1 MLGSVL
7 LLALHGRVYINYYAD
22 DAFISFRYAQN
33 WADGFGPN
41 WNPGEARV
49 EGYTGILWLLPLAGA
64 ARIGLDIPETA
75 RYLGFACSIGTLA
88 LLYPLSRELPGGREL
103 PLAPV
108 LAGLALAAASPFATW
123 TFAGMEMPLF
133 VLLVVLGVWL
143 HLREDAWKSALPWSA
158 PVFALAMATR
168 PEGAIFVAVTGL
180 FKLAS
185 LASPQERLRRLVQI
199 ALWGGVILVLYGAY
213 FLWRYEYY
221 GYLLPNTFY
230 AKMDTG
236 ADIYRRGLS
245 YLADAGATY
254 GIPLL
259 VMGLLL
265 YWAQARPSKP
275 AGYLVAMTAAWLCWV
290 VMTGGDPLVRLRFL
304 VPILP
309 VLCIGTA
316 LGGLLILRSALAN
329 PTPAAR
335 PALALLF
342 AALLLATAYPSL
354 QSGLLGDR
362 DVHTKAVTIGRWMH
376 ESLPP
381 DTRIAMTR
389 AGAIP
394 FYSGLPAL
402 DMLGLNDT
410 HIAHADIQLGHG
422 WTGHEKYDI
431 DYVLEQQPDVIV
443 MGTLSP
449 APLTT
454 AEQYAQTSFPFP
466 AQQGLVADPRTFQ
479 DYYPVAIDLTGEN
492 GWLNMLVAKQGANDV
507 WLALVRQDG
516 LTIDIYRAQLRYVI
530 IPRHEA
536 AWQGHGSSLTGPVRR
551 KPSHRQ

>member
-1 MLGSVL
+1 MTFPLLALSVVVIAAVTIGGAVTTRRYFLFGMLGATL
-7 LLALHGRVYINYYAD
+7 LLALHGRVYNNYMAD

-49 EGYTGILWLLPLAGA
+49 EGYTGIVWLLPLAAA
-64 ARIGLDIPETA
+64 ARMGLDIPETA

-88 LLYPLSRELPGGREL
+88 LLYPLLRTLPGGRDQ

-108 LAGLALAAASPFATW
+108 LAGLGLAATSPFATW

-133 VLLVVLGVWL
+133 LLLITLGIVL
-143 HLREDAWKSALPWSA
+143 HLREDEWRSRIPWSG
-158 PVFALAMATR
+158 PIFALAMATR
-168 PEGAIFVAVTGL
+168 PEGAIFAAVTGV

-185 LASPQERLRRLVQI
+185 VASSEERLRRLVQL
-199 ALWGGVILVLYGAY
+199 ALWGGTILVLYGSY
-213 FLWRYEYY
+213 FLWRYDYY

-230 AKMDTG
+230 VKMDTG
-236 ADIYRRGLS
+236 QDIYNRGLQ
-245 YLADAGATY
+245 YIADAGTTY
-254 GIPLL
+254 GVPLL

-275 AGYLVAMTAAWLCWV
+275 AGYLVAMAAAWLWWV
-290 VMTGGDPLVRLRFL
+290 VMTGGDPLVRLRFI

-309 VLCIGTA
+309 VLYAGTA

-329 PTPAAR
+329 PGPAAR
-335 PALALLF
+335 PAFALLF
-342 AALLLATAYPSL
+342 VGLLLATTFSSL
-354 QSGLLGDR
+354 QAGLADDR
-362 DVHTKAVTIGRWMH
+362 EAHGEAVTIGRWM
-376 ESLPP
+376 EKSLPQ

-394 FYSGLPAL
+394 FYSGLPTL

-422 WTGHEKYDI
+422 YTGHEKFDI
-431 DYVLEQQPDVIV
+431 DYVLDQGPEIII

-449 APLTT
+449 YSLTT
-454 AEQYAQTSFPFP
+454 AAEYDQTPFAFP
-466 AQQGLVADPRTFQ
+466 AQSKLIDDPRTFEL
-479 DYYPVAIDLTGEN
+479 YHPVAIDLTGDN
-492 GWLNMLVAKQGANDV
+492 GWLNMLVAKRGNNAV
-507 WLALVRQDG
+507 WQALVKQDN
-516 LTIDIYRAQLRYVI
+516 LI
-530 IPRHEA
+530 IET
-536 AWQGHGSSLTGPVRR
+536 S
-551 KPSHRQ
+551 KPS